1 DHDHDHDHSQSHD
14 ASLIRQA
21 EVSSQR
27 RGAVNAQV
35 TQRSQPARD
44 GFHSA
49 GTPPVPVD
57 GYTPAAQPVDIS
69 LCDGNDCQSE
79 SLDAGK
85 PAKGNMTPSGR

>member
-1 DHDHDHDHSQSHD
+1 SQSHD
-14 ASLIRQA
+14 VSLIRQA

-35 TQRSQPARD
+35 TQRSQPTRG
-44 GFHSA
+44 GFHATGAS
-49 GTPPVPVD
+49 PVPVD

-85 PAKGNMTPSGR
+85 PAKGDVTSSGR